1 MSQTT
6 VPDAAQ
12 FASLVRP
19 DRLRGRLEALVQTAS
34 ENPPGEELEAARLVT
49 RYCEELG
56 LAATAH
62 ECEPDRPSIVAR
74 WEGDPGPT
82 VGYCSHIDVVPAGD
96 HALWEH
102 APFAA
107 EIADGRMY
115 GRGTADAKGPIAAV
129 LEAVAVLREAGFT
142 PRGTLELELVSDE
155 ETMGFKGAGYL
166 VDEEIVSPDVAVVGE
181 PTSLRVV
188 HAQRGATW
196 WRIATR
202 GVAGHGSAPER
213 GVSAI
218 RHMAELV
225 LQLEQ
230 TLPDIAHPVLGGPSI
245 NVGTIQGGAKVNIV
259 PAACLIEV
267 DRRTIPDES
276 ADDVRGQ
283 IEEAIARARRRFPD
297 LEADVELAFFSRPF
311 EVPIDAPIVTAVAG
325 AVSEVMGHEAEL
337 IGFRG
342 ASDARFL
349 FEAGAEVVV
358 CGPGDIGLAHTARES
373 IDLEEL
379 QRAAVVYALAFARLL
394 APADTSGPA

>member
-1 MSQTT
+1 VSQTT
-6 VPDAAQ
+6 APGAAQ
-12 FASLVRP
+12 FESLIRP
-19 DRLRGRLEALVQTAS
+19 DRLRGRLADLVSVAS
-34 ENPPGEELEAARLVT
+34 ENPPGRELEAARLVT
-49 RYCEELG
+49 AYCEDLG
-56 LAATAH
+56 LTTTAH

-96 HALWEH
+96 HSLWEH
-102 APFAA
+102 PPFAA
-107 EIADGRMY
+107 AVLDGRMH
-115 GRGTADAKGPIAAV
+115 GRGTADAKGPIAAA
-129 LEAVAVLREAGFT
+129 LEAVAMLREAGFR
-142 PRGTLELELVSDE
+142 PQGTLELELVSDE

-166 VDEEIVSPDVAVVGE
+166 VEQKIISPDVAVVGE

-196 WRIATR
+196 WRIRTR

-213 GVSAI
+213 GVNAI

-225 LQLEQ
+225 LQLEE
-230 TLPDIAHPVLGGPSI
+230 TVPDVVHPILGGPSI
-245 NVGTIQGGAKVNIV
+245 NVGTIQGGAKINIV
-259 PAACLIEV
+259 PASCVIEV
-267 DRRTIPDES
+267 DRRTIPGES

-283 IEEAIARARRRFPD
+283 IEEAIERARRRFPD
-297 LEADVELAFFSRPF
+297 LEAHVELAFFSRPF
-311 EVPIDAPIVTAVAG
+311 EVPTDAAIVAAVAG
-325 AVSEVMGHEAEL
+325 AVSEVIGRDADL

-373 IDLEEL
+373 LDLDEL
-379 QRAAVVYALAFARLL
+379 ERAAVAYALAFARLL
-394 APADTSGPA
+394 SPQASA